1 MNKLLI
7 VDDSATMRKI
17 VMRVL
22 RQAGIHAQTIL
33 EACNGLEGLKQLT
46 ENPDI
51 ELVLSDVN
59 MPQMDGVEFVKG
71 VRQSGSQVPIIM
83 ITTES
88 GEMRSRAIAEGANG
102 FVGKPFNAETVLRAI
117 DRHV

>member
-22 RQAGIHAQTIL
+22 RQAGIQAQTIL

-59 MPQMDGVEFVKG
+59 MPLMDGVEFVKV

-88 GEMRSRAIAEGANG
+88 GEMRSRATSSSPRRASRRRTARTTGA
-102 FVGKPFNAETVLRAI
+102 
-117 DRHV
+117 H